1 MKSAKSVKSAFTLY
15 GKEKVLNK
23 TRNVYIRAKAAKAA
37 TKYVK
42 YKGEFVKL
50 KEFVKKIIV
59 KTIKKDGALFFIYK
73 GLNGL
78 KGGGHFENS
87 VQFNKDKNMET
98 IDTIRELNDNDKGI
112 LYDNICNFEYQ
123 FMTTQGDAYHLRP
136 FVDYKEGAKIFF
148 KLYIAYDGWR
158 MPSGK
163 LLWVEIPIHITQFF
177 GKTTYGY
184 PTHIHITSEPNKLVA
199 YNIYSKIYT
208 EELKHIYLLANSIQE
223 FISIITRYGIGQI
236 FNNWKQYYQDTVEY
250 RHVVFNEYYT
260 IERNRWIRNETL
272 NISDDAYRILNPSHT
287 ITDKISNGI
296 LECINNILYRVLI
309 DMFSYIIDSKKSI
322 GDVQVIP
329 MFNKSLGIPLQ
340 RIYIPYGNVEF
351 ITRYTQ
357 RHRSS
362 QSPIGKENKHPTQ
375 RLTQRLTPHSPV
387 KKTTLSKRPSQPL
400 PPSPPKLP
408 R

>member
-1 MKSAKSVKSAFTLY
+1 MKKAAFTLY

-23 TRNVYIRAKAAKAA
+23 TRNIYVRTATAA

-50 KEFVKKIIV
+50 KEFVKNKNKKIIV

-73 GLNGL
+73 GL

-87 VQFNKDKNMET
+87 VQFNRDKNMDT
-98 IDTIRELNDNDKGI
+98 IGTIRELNDKDKGI

-136 FVDYKEGAKIFF
+136 FVDYTEGTKIFF

-177 GKTTYGY
+177 GTTEKGN

-223 FISIITRYGIGQI
+223 FISIITRYGITQI
-236 FNNWKQYYQDTVEY
+236 FNNWGQYYQDTKEY
-250 RHVVFNEYYT
+250 RHVVFHEYYT
-260 IERNRWIRNETL
+260 IEGNRWKRNETL
-272 NISDDAYRILNPSHT
+272 NISDDAYRILNPSHS
-287 ITDKISNGI
+287 ITDRISNGI

-309 DMFSYIIDSKKSI
+309 DMFSYIIDSKKSVVI

-340 RIYIPYGNVEF
+340 RIYIPQDNTEF
-351 ITRYTQ
+351 VIRHTRQ
-357 RHRSS
+357 PRPSK
-362 QSPIGKENKHPTQ
+362 SPIGKENKRPT
-375 RLTQRLTPHSPV
+375 HSPV
-387 KKTTLSKRPSQPL
+387 KKTTLSKLSKRPSQPL
-400 PPSPPKLP
+400 PPSPSKLP